1 MNFKLLGLLFSFFL
15 VSCAQLS
22 ERAVVEVDKQKEQK
36 NKIEQLKLPKQN
48 LTAPMLF
55 DFLMG
60 ETAFQRGNRDVASGS
75 LSLIHI

>member
-15 VSCAQLS
+15 VSCVQLS
-22 ERAVVEVDKQKEQK
+22 ERGVVEVDKQKEQK
-36 NKIEQLKLPKQN
+36 NKIEQLKLPKQD

-60 ETAFQRGNRDVASGS
+60 ETAFQRGNRDV
-75 LSLIHI
+75 LQEVI